1 MSYLPTDASEL
12 FVMCLVAMLAA
23 MGLMALVFWGLLSVV
38 RGLRNRA
45 KARHARRASRCVPGA
60 ADPSPS

>member
-45 KARHARRASRCVPGA
+45 KARLARRVSRCVPGA